1 MGDFMINYSVFLLP
15 NQMNKDEAPKAYAR
29 AQAKEVMTFRKF
41 VDHIA
46 EHGGHKRGQVKGVL
60 SDMCSCL
67 VEQLLEG
74 KKILLDELG
83 DFWITLTCVGAES
96 CDAFTSKNITG
107 VNIVFTPGEDFQNLI
122 SRAEFNLVASRVAQ
136 SATLKA
142 EKKGDNT
149 VDLAAAKNKGNGS
162 STNPSNPSDPS
173 DPGTDPGT
181 DPGNDPGTGGDG
193 GEDLPPVI
201 GGDENGGEGGDEV
214 IDDGDLSQ

>member
-1 MGDFMINYSVFLLP
+1 MGNFMINYSVFLLP

-83 DFWITLTCVGAES
+83 DFWITLTCMGAES
-96 CDAFTSKNITG
+96 CEAFTSKNITG

-122 SRAEFNLVASRVAQ
+122 NRAEFNLVASRVAQ

-142 EKKGDNT
+142 EKKGDDT

-162 STNPSNPSDPS
+162 STDPT
-173 DPGTDPGT
+173 DPTNPGTDP
-181 DPGNDPGTGGDG
+181 D
-193 GEDLPPVI
+193 
-201 GGDENGGEGGDEV
+201 NGGSGSGTEENPSTQPDEGGSGE
-214 IDDGDLSQ
+214 IGE